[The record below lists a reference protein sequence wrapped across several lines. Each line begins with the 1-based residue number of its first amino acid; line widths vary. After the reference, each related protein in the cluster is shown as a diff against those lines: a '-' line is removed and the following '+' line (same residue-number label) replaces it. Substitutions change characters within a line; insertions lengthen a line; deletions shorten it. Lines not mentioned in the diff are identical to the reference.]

1 MFENKKILILG
12 FARSGYEAAK
22 YLLKHNNEVY
32 LTDMKKDHDKEQM
45 KELEDFEKV
54 INARMKQLFD
64 EYICV
69 DGEEKGEA
77 YNQILKVFMIG
88 YGHGWNDRK
97 EIDTVVRRADIP

>member
-1 MFENKKILILG
+1 MRKWNDSKSFSMS
-12 FARSGYEAAK
+12 F
-22 YLLKHNNEVY
+22 
-32 LTDMKKDHDKEQM
+32 DMKADEATLDFFNRGM

-64 EYICV
+64 EYIRI

>member
-1 MFENKKILILG
+1 MSKWNDSKSFSMSFDMK
-12 FARSGYEAAK
+12 ADEAALDFFK
-22 YLLKHNNEVY
+22 RE
-32 LTDMKKDHDKEQM
+32 MKG
-45 KELEDFEKV
+45 LEDFEKA